1 MDNETRDKANKL
13 VEQISRVQNRITD
26 CEVIRDK
33 KKNTNYYFSVSD
45 KKVFVPE
52 MLEDSILLMIES
64 FWKAELEK
72 LEKEFVEL

>member
-1 MDNETRDKANKL
+1 MDNETREKANKL
-13 VEQISRVQNRITD
+13 VEQISRMQNRITD

-33 KKNTNYYFSVSD
+33 KKNNNCYFSSTT
-45 KKVFVPE
+45 KVFVPE

-64 FWKAELEK
+64 FWKAELMK